1 MEDVMFSD
9 LIYDRALISMSH
21 YMARTERVSAVVIH
35 YTASIVKE
43 ASEVVRYWEQ
53 NDRYSSSN
61 YIIDVMGRITGVVPE
76 ELRPF
81 TTGSFGKGKDDID
94 NRAITIECSCDSS
107 SYTVSGA
114 TIDALCKLMGD
125 IGSRYGIWWRF
136 TGDKSGNVHAH
147 KWYQATPCPGE
158 YLYSK
163 FPLIT
168 DMANYIIYKKEEM
181 NVSEIE
187 DRLSVLEG
195 HTLPTMETLED
206 VPEWGKEEI
215 AWLIRN
221 GFLKGDDKGLGLS
234 YDMLRGLV
242 IGTRAIRDRL

>member
-1 MEDVMFSD
+1 MFSD
-9 LIYDRALISMSH
+9 LIYDRAPISMNH
-21 YMARTERVSAVVIH
+21 YMTRSERISAVVIH
-35 YTASIVKE
+35 YAAAVVKD
-43 ASEVVRYWEQ
+43 AAAVVRYWETKE
-53 NDRYSSSN
+53 YTSAN

-81 TTGSFGKGKDDID
+81 TSGSWQYRNVNRDID
-94 NRAITIECSCDSS
+94 DRAITIECSCDNNTTYS
-107 SYTVSGA
+107 VSGA

-136 TGDKSGNVHAH
+136 TGDECGNVHAH
-147 KWYQATPCPGE
+147 KWYEATPCPGE

-181 NVSEIE
+181 NVSDME

-195 HTLPTMETLED
+195 HTLPNMETLED

-215 AWLIRN
+215 AWLIKN